1 MRSHSATRSGPDIA
15 RALLRLAL
23 GGTMIAHGVR
33 HGKSIDGTA
42 RWFESIGFR
51 EPRKQAQASAVVE
64 VGSGAALIV
73 GAATPLAAASV
84 VGTMA
89 VAFETVHR
97 PNGFFVI
104 NEGWEHVAL
113 VSAAGVAL
121 GALGPGR
128 LSVDRLLGVD
138 DKASGFSGAALV
150 AGLGIG
156 AAAAHLKMFWKRPAK

>member
-1 MRSHSATRSGPDIA
+1 
-15 RALLRLAL
+15 
-23 GGTMIAHGVR
+23 
-33 HGKSIDGTA
+33 
-42 RWFESIGFR
+42 
-51 EPRKQAQASAVVE
+51 
-64 VGSGAALIV
+64 
-73 GAATPLAAASV
+73 
-84 VGTMA
+84 
-89 VAFETVHR
+89 
-97 PNGFFVI
+97 
-104 NEGWEHVAL
+104 VAL